1 MKSILILT
9 TTLILNTIC
18 FAADTLSSDISKATV
33 FLSGAQVFRQTKS
46 IPIKKGVNEVIIKDV
61 SPYLNQQQIQASAK
75 SGNFLI
81 LDVQYQTEYIA
92 PLNAAPT
99 IVPEKIQKEINWI
112 NDSLLFISFERERI
126 KSKLNNLEEEKRMVT
141 QNQLIKSGGISDTL
155 PEFREIVEFYRVKLD
170 EINELIH
177 LWKKKEYYV
186 GARESKHQIRLNEL
200 NNYSRNVGQP
210 ISPARTRHHIL
221 VTTYSDAQ
229 TTGQIEVNYLV
240 PNAGWIPAYDLR
252 SNSTSEPMIVTY
264 KARVFQNSGEDW
276 DKVDLVLSTYNQT
289 TYTAKPT
296 LGIWRLEYTIEQKD
310 QSGNSQVYS
319 QNFTSDVQMSEF
331 ERSQKNSAKEN
342 NVQVTNRQFISLQ
355 SLADINQNFSNI
367 EFDVKLPYSIKSDG
381 SQKLMVITNEKV
393 DANYYHYMLPRVN
406 KNGFLLAK
414 IGAWEDLSL
423 LPGPA
428 NIYFNHTLVGSTQ
441 IDPAIMN
448 DTMELTLGKDQ
459 GIVSTR
465 KKIGEELEKVAFG
478 KRNLKTLTFEIEVKN
493 LSRAEVDLTLE
504 DIIPVTSNEEIE
516 IKLVDGDGAEFD
528 KDTGR
533 LVWKLNLKPGVKTK
547 LKFSYSVE
555 HDKDKPI
562 S

>member
-210 ISPARTRHHIL
+210 ISPARTRYHIL

-296 LGIWRLEYTIEQKD
+296 LGIWRLEYTIERKD
-310 QSGNSQVYS
+310 QSGNLQVYS

>member
-9 TTLILNTIC
+9 TTLLLNIIC

-33 FLSGAQVFRQTKS
+33 FLSGAQVFRQTKT

-92 PLNAAPT
+92 PLNAVPT

-126 KSKLNNLEEEKRMVT
+126 RAKLNNLEEEKRMVT

-186 GARESKHQIRLNEL
+186 GARESKHKIRLNEL
-200 NNYSRNVGQP
+200 NNYSRNIGQP
-210 ISPARTRHHIL
+210 IRPAQTRYHIL
-221 VTTYSDAQ
+221 VTTYSDAP

-296 LGIWRLEYTIEQKD
+296 LGIWRLEYTVERKGQV
-310 QSGNSQVYS
+310 GNIQAYS

-331 ERSQKNSAKEN
+331 ERAEAHSNKEN
-342 NVQVTNRQFISLQ
+342 NVKVTNRQFISLQ
-355 SLADINQNFSNI
+355 SLADINQNFSNV

-441 IDPAIMN
+441 IDPAVMN
-448 DTMELTLGKDQ
+448 DTMELTLGKDL
-459 GIVSTR
+459 GIVSSR
-465 KKIGEELEKVAFG
+465 KKVDEELEKVAFG

-493 LSRAEVDLTLE
+493 LSRAEVNLTLE

-516 IKLVDGDGAEFD
+516 IKLIDGDGAEYD